1 MLASDAE
8 DDASVG
14 SATVVTAQTVTP
26 GSISSMKTI
35 RSSGIGRCA
44 RWAGWRRH
52 SLCKEKTNVSEIE
65 MIDDMDV
72 ILERLTLSSHEKTL
86 VRADAG
92 FGVSLSDE
100 DVGDLPSRS
109 PSPSPAESFDAFEPS
124 ADHWERR
131 SSPSRSP
138 EGVRRGTGAGGS
150 LQTTGLAPY
159 MTKEVQGLR
168 NRHRRMRYD
177 LQALRE
183 NQAVMNGTLNQIRVG
198 QDCDILEFADWC
210 ANCSAHII
218 VVSLTNS
225 AVEPQ
230 ASVGSATV
238 VTAQTVTPGSIS
250 WQLVDVPWQLAGMA
264 LVDVPWQLAGSRD
277 HWTRGVSSKTSR

>member
-1 MLASDAE
+1 
-8 DDASVG
+8 
-14 SATVVTAQTVTP
+14 
-26 GSISSMKTI
+26 
-35 RSSGIGRCA
+35 
-44 RWAGWRRH
+44 
-52 SLCKEKTNVSEIE
+52 
-65 MIDDMDV
+65 MDV

-109 PSPSPAESFDAFEPS
+109 PSPSPSESFDVSEPS

-264 LVDVPWQLAGSRD
+264 LEYATAGIINKKFVLSLARIRPHPSAHCGCNNYLETMMYTLSNIMRSLWEFEMLLFCRKAEEARISNGD
-277 HWTRGVSSKTSR
+277 Y